1 MRKIIIFIIILF
13 LIVLNDLI
21 FDKLVNKKKNIQ
33 ITFTKNLFKNRQLKS
48 HKL

>member
-1 MRKIIIFIIILF
+1 MNKIIIFGITLILII
-13 LIVLNDLI
+13 LNDLI
-21 FDKLVNKKKNIQ
+21 FDKLINKKKNIQ